1 MDKKKRLIDEMI
13 RVNHA
18 GERGAVKIY
27 EGQLKALQFLN
38 KDPELQSIIK
48 EMRDHELKHLKFF
61 EEQIIERQVRPT
73 VFLPV
78 WDLLGAAL
86 GFSTAL
92 LGKKATTLCTSSV
105 EEVIG
110 KHYAEQIDILSKNF
124 KEEKELKKK
133 FEKFREEELEH
144 KDKAEQLGAN
154 NDGLYSLLDTLIKN
168 SSKFAIAI
176 SKRY

>member
-1 MDKKKRLIDEMI
+1 
-13 RVNHA
+13 
-18 GERGAVKIY
+18 
-27 EGQLKALQFLN
+27 
-38 KDPELQSIIK
+38 
-48 EMRDHELKHLKFF
+48 
-61 EEQIIERQVRPT
+61 
-73 VFLPV
+73 
-78 WDLLGAAL
+78 
-86 GFSTAL
+86 
-92 LGKKATTLCTSSV
+92 V

-110 KHYAEQIDILSKNF
+110 GHYGEQIDILSKKF

-154 NDGLYSLLDTLIKN
+154 NDGLYSLLDTVIKN